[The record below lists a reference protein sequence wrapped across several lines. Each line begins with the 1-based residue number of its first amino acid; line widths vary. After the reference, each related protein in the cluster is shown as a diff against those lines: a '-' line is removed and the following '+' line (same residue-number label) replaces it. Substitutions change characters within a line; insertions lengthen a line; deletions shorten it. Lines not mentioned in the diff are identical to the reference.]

1 MIEDLW
7 WRWVDRLEAQGWGA
21 RAMVRPPAG
30 QDVIAAAGEVVGGFP
45 DELAALY
52 RLADGQV
59 GSRHVDGLRTNL
71 FPGHEFLPL
80 AGARR
85 AWQGWADIRA
95 TYTADDVDDVDD
107 VDEMITVRGHD
118 PVHRV
123 YTRAPWWPL
132 AEDGGG
138 NHLMV
143 DLDPPPGGT
152 VGQVLVAGP
161 DEDERRVLAPGIGAY
176 LQALLAAELDD
187 PDPAALA
194 DGVAWWDAPTLR

>member
-1 MIEDLW
+1 VIDDLW
-7 WRWVDRLEAQGWGA
+7 WRWVDRLDARGWHA
-21 RAMVRPPAG
+21 RAVLRPPAG
-30 QDVIAAAGEVVGGFP
+30 EDVIAAAGEVLGGFP

-52 RLADGQV
+52 RLTDGQIP
-59 GSRHVDGLRTNL
+59 SREVSGPATNL
-71 FPGHEFLPL
+71 FPGHEFLSL

-85 AWQGWADIRA
+85 AWQGWADIRGE
-95 TYTADDVDDVDD
+95 TRPEDFDD
-107 VDEMITVRGHD
+107 MITVRGDD

-143 DLDPPPGGT
+143 DLAPPPGGT

-161 DEDERRVLAPGIGAY
+161 DEDERRVLAPTLAAY
-176 LQALLAAELDD
+176 LQALLDAELDE
-187 PDPAALA
+187 PEPGAL
-194 DGVAWWDAPTLR
+194 GEGFAWWDAPHLR

>member
-1 MIEDLW
+1 MTVEGLW
-7 WRWVDRLEAQGWGA
+7 WRWVDRLEHRGWGA

-30 QDVIAAAGEVVGGFP
+30 EDVVAAAAEVVGGFP

-52 RLADGQV
+52 RIADGQLETRYIE
-59 GSRHVDGLRTNL
+59 GPWTNL
-71 FPGHEFLPL
+71 FPGHEFLSL

-95 TYTADDVDDVDD
+95 AYAPEDFDG
-107 VDEMITVRGHD
+107 MITVRGDD
-118 PVHRV
+118 PVHRS
-123 YTRAPWWPL
+123 YTRALWWPL

-143 DLDPPPGGT
+143 DLEPPPGGT

-176 LQALLAAELDD
+176 LAALLDADLDP
-187 PDPAALA
+187 PDADQLA
-194 DGVAWWDAPTLR
+194 DGVAWWDAPGLR

>member
-1 MIEDLW
+1 MTVEDLW
-7 WRWVDRLEAQGWGA
+7 WRWVDRLEDRGWGA
-21 RAMVRPPAG
+21 RAMLRPPAG
-30 QDVIAAAGEVVGGFP
+30 DDVVAAAAEVVGGFP

-52 RLADGQV
+52 RIADGQLET
-59 GSRHVDGLRTNL
+59 RYVDGPWTNL
-71 FPGHEFLPL
+71 FPGHEFLSL

-95 TYTADDVDDVDD
+95 AYVA
-107 VDEMITVRGHD
+107 RGLRRHD
-118 PVHRV
+118 HGARRRPG
-123 YTRAPWWPL
+123 APRHTPGQLWWPL

-161 DEDERRVLAPGIGAY
+161 DEDERRVLAPGVGAY
-176 LQALLAAELDD
+176 LAALLDADLDP
-187 PDPAALA
+187 PDADQLA
-194 DGVAWWDAPTLR
+194 DGVAWWDAPGLR

>member
-1 MIEDLW
+1 MTVEDPW
-7 WRWVDRLEAQGWGA
+7 WRWVDRLEDRGWGA

-30 QDVIAAAGEVVGGFP
+30 DDVIAAAAEVVGGFP

-52 RLADGQV
+52 RIADGQLET
-59 GSRHVDGLRTNL
+59 RYVDGPWTNL
-71 FPGHEFLPL
+71 FPGHEFLSL

-95 TYTADDVDDVDD
+95 AYAPADFDG
-107 VDEMITVRGHD
+107 MITVRGDD
-118 PVHRV
+118 PVHRS
-123 YTRAPWWPL
+123 YTRALWWPL

-176 LQALLAAELDD
+176 LAALLDADLDP
-187 PDPAALA
+187 PDADQLA
-194 DGVAWWDAPTLR
+194 DGVAWWDAPGLR

>member
-1 MIEDLW
+1 VTVEDLW
-7 WRWVDRLEAQGWGA
+7 WRWVGRLEERGWGA

-30 QDVIAAAGEVVGGFP
+30 DDVIAAAAEIVGGFP

-52 RLADGQV
+52 RVADGQLET
-59 GSRHVDGLRTNL
+59 RHVRGPWTNL
-71 FPGHEFLPL
+71 FPGHEFLSL

-95 TYTADDVDDVDD
+95 AYAPADFDD
-107 VDEMITVRGHD
+107 MITVRGDD

-143 DLDPPPGGT
+143 DLDPPAGGT
-152 VGQVLVAGP
+152 LGQVLVAGP

-176 LQALLAAELDD
+176 LAALLDADLDPPDAEQ
-187 PDPAALA
+187 LA
-194 DGVAWWDAPTLR
+194 DGVAWWDAPGLR

>member
-1 MIEDLW
+1 M
-7 WRWVDRLEAQGWGA
+7 VAASTAGA
-21 RAMVRPPAG
+21 SS
-30 QDVIAAAGEVVGGFP
+30 AAGESAQAGGVPPRDAVG
-45 DELAALY
+45 ELVRVGRVEVRVEQSREVGTDPRREHAALVLV
-52 RLADGQV
+52 RA
-59 GSRHVDGLRTNL
+59 
-71 FPGHEFLPL
+71 GHEFLSL

-95 TYTADDVDDVDD
+95 TYAPADFDG
-107 VDEMITVRGHD
+107 MITVRGDD

-138 NHLMV
+138 NHLIV

-161 DEDERRVLAPGIGAY
+161 DEDERRVLAPGVGAY
-176 LQALLAAELDD
+176 LAALLDADLDP
-187 PDPAALA
+187 PDADQLA
-194 DGVAWWDAPTLR
+194 DGVAWWDAPGLR

>member
-1 MIEDLW
+1 MTVEALW
-7 WRWVDRLEAQGWGA
+7 WRWVDRLEERGWGA
-21 RAMVRPPAG
+21 RAMLRPPAG
-30 QDVIAAAGEVVGGFP
+30 DDVIAAAAEVVGGFP

-52 RLADGQV
+52 RIADGQLETRYV
-59 GSRHVDGLRTNL
+59 RGPWTNL
-71 FPGHEFLPL
+71 FPGHEFLSL

-95 TYTADDVDDVDD
+95 TYAPADFDS
-107 VDEMITVRGHD
+107 MITVRGDD

-161 DEDERRVLAPGIGAY
+161 DEDERRVLAPGIGVY
-176 LQALLAAELDD
+176 LAALLDADLDP
-187 PDPAALA
+187 PDADQLA
-194 DGVAWWDAPTLR
+194 DGVAWWDAPGLR

>member
-1 MIEDLW
+1 VTVEDLW
-7 WRWVDRLEAQGWGA
+7 WRWVDRLEHRGWGA

-30 QDVIAAAGEVVGGFP
+30 DDVVAAASEVVGGFP

-52 RLADGQV
+52 RIVDGQLET
-59 GSRHVDGLRTNL
+59 RYVDGPWTNL
-71 FPGHEFLPL
+71 FPGHEFLSL

-95 TYTADDVDDVDD
+95 TYAPADFDG
-107 VDEMITVRGHD
+107 MITVRGGD

-176 LQALLAAELDD
+176 LAALLDADLDPPDADQLAE
-187 PDPAALA
+187 
-194 DGVAWWDAPTLR
+194 GVAWWDAPGLR